1 VIPDKVK
8 QMVRD
13 TVARMD
19 ERLPSPSRIPLP
31 RRVLSTIFEE
41 EAAHIRPAIPLKTV
55 PFPASATTLKRTEA
69 PEGEGYRVAK
79 RTRILKDKLGK
90 FIRLHSKWYQEL
102 RWDEL
107 VRKIRKRGDL
117 EVRQDGN
124 EDSHPALGLLKTFQ
138 RTGVPVVMSTA
149 PWGIKKRT
157 MHVRRGAHQS
167 CKDHLEFIRTEMLDF
182 VEKGYWM
189 VLPYHLVRDDPQLR
203 LSPLGVVPQRERR
216 PRLIVDYTFNGVN
229 KDTVKMMPAEAMQ
242 FGRTLERIL
251 YAVHHANPHHGPV
264 YVAKTDMADGFYRV
278 PLSTSGIPKLGV
290 ILPRFPNEEQLVAF
304 PLVLPMGWVESPPA
318 FCAATE
324 TVADLANNI
333 PASSHLPKHPLEDV
347 ASTSPEAESPPTVCP
362 ATDTVA
368 DLANN
373 LTARSHLPKHPLE
386 DVAGT
391 STDVVPH
398 LTQCDPTRSRSA
410 TDDSPPRP
418 VLRPFRRP
426 VALHDIYVD
435 DFLSLIQG
443 SSLRRLRH
451 MRGLLHSV
459 DRVFRPLDDQ
469 DSPHRQHVPSIKK
482 FKKGDG
488 SMQTVKNVLGWILDT
503 VRGTLELPPHRRQR
517 LSDIFADVKGQ
528 TRMAVSKWHKIL
540 GELRSMSIG
549 VPGSK
554 GLFSTLQT
562 ALQFTEA
569 NRIRITPE
577 MHDQLADFE
586 LLANDLGSR
595 PTAIAELVPDHP
607 VAIGPHDAS
616 GTGMGGAWFPATTNS
631 NLTPLLWRAKFPESI
646 QNELVSDSNPTG
658 TINNS
663 QLELAGN
670 IAHQDVL
677 AQHVDCS
684 GRTIVPLGDNIAQV
698 AWQHK
703 GSVTTASPTAYL
715 LRLNSLHQRHFRY
728 LAKPD
733 YIPGPL
739 NLMADDLSRLWHLT
753 DSQLLSYFNIK
764 YPQDQPWQTA
774 TLRPAMLSS
783 LTSALQKQRVDPASL
798 LNAQPKK
805 MVIGAS
811 GSATA
816 KPLVLAPTSKK
827 SQTSFLFSKF
837 LRSDS
842 EKAPSLPP
850 GNPSQL
856 GAWRTTY
863 APSVR
868 RSPAWGPRTRA

>member
-1 VIPDKVK
+1 
-8 QMVRD
+8 
-13 TVARMD
+13 
-19 ERLPSPSRIPLP
+19 
-31 RRVLSTIFEE
+31 
-41 EAAHIRPAIPLKTV
+41 
-55 PFPASATTLKRTEA
+55 
-69 PEGEGYRVAK
+69 
-79 RTRILKDKLGK
+79 
-90 FIRLHSKWYQEL
+90 
-102 RWDEL
+102 
-107 VRKIRKRGDL
+107 
-117 EVRQDGN
+117 
-124 EDSHPALGLLKTFQ
+124 
-138 RTGVPVVMSTA
+138 MSTA
-149 PWGIKKRT
+149 PWSTKKRT
-157 MHVRRGAHQS
+157 MHVRRGAHLS

-189 VLPYHLVRDDPQLR
+189 VLPYHLVRDLPQLR

-229 KDTVKMMPAEAMQ
+229 EDTVKMMPSEAMQ

-264 YVAKTDMADGFYRV
+264 YVAKTDLADGFYRV

-324 TVADLANNI
+324 TVADLANN
-333 PASSHLPKHPLEDV
+333 L
-347 ASTSPEAESPPTVCP
+347 SP
-362 ATDTVA
+362 
-368 DLANN
+368 
-373 LTARSHLPKHPLE
+373 RSHLPKHPLE
-386 DVAGT
+386 NVAGT
-391 STDVVPH
+391 SPEVNPK
-398 LTQCDPTRSRSA
+398 LTQCDPQRSRSA
-410 TDDSPPRP
+410 TDDSPSRP

-435 DFLSLIQG
+435 DFISLVQG
-443 SSLRRLRH
+443 STPRRQRH

-459 DRVFRPLDDQ
+459 DRVFRPLDDE
-469 DSPHRQHVPSIKK
+469 DSSHRQHVPSIKK
-482 FKKGDG
+482 FQKGDG

-503 VRGTLELPPHRRQR
+503 VRGTLELPLHRRQR
-517 LSDIFADVKGQ
+517 LSAIFDEVKGK
-528 TRMAVSKWHKIL
+528 TRMAISRWHKIL
-540 GELRSMSIG
+540 GELRSMAVG

-562 ALQFTEA
+562 ALQFTES
-569 NRIRITPE
+569 NRIRVTPA

-586 LLANDLGSR
+586 LLANDLGRR
-595 PTAIAELVPDHP
+595 PTSIAELVPDHP

-616 GTGMGGAWFPATTNS
+616 GRGMGGAWFPATTDS
-631 NLTPLLWRAKFPESI
+631 NLAPLLWRAQFPDSI
-646 QNELVSDSNPTG
+646 QNALVSDSNPTG
-658 TINNS
+658 SINNS

-703 GSVTTASPTAYL
+703 GSVTTSGPTAYL
-715 LRLNSLHQRHFRY
+715 LRLNSLHQRHFCY

-733 YIPGPL
+733 YLPGPL
-739 NLMADDLSRLWHLT
+739 NLMADDLSRLWHLS
-753 DSQLLSYFNIK
+753 DSQMLSYFNEH
-764 YPQDQPWQTA
+764 YPQDQPWQLA

-783 LTSALQKQRVDPASL
+783 LTSALQKQRVNPASL
-798 LNAQPKK
+798 LNEPPKK

-811 GSATA
+811 GNTSA
-816 KPLVLAPTSKK
+816 KPLVLAPTSKT
-827 SQTSFLFSKF
+827 SPTSFLFSKF

-842 EKAPSLPP
+842 ATAPSLPP
-850 GNPSQL
+850 GNPLQL

-868 RSPAWGPRTRA
+868 RSPAWGPRTLV